1 MSFRVQLEIFEGPL
15 DLLLH
20 LIKKNEVA
28 ITDVSL
34 GAITEQ
40 YLATLELMQGLNLNV
55 AGEFLVMAA
64 TLIHIKSRMLVPVDD
79 ADQEQEE
86 EDPAS
91 DLIQQLLEYQRFK
104 EAAEELQSREQLRRD
119 VFVRQDP
126 TVENNEGVE
135 FERVSLFDLLSA
147 LRDALAKLPQDDAAH
162 EVVLEQA
169 SVRDKMSFILDHLR
183 RSGRVVFQSLFGAA
197 TSRLEIIVTFLAVLE
212 LVRIRALRA
221 RQDTHAGPI
230 LLELAA
236 PLEDAGGLAQKESE
250 ETDGGPRAD

>member
-1 MSFRVQLEIFEGPL
+1 VSFRVQLEVFEGPL

-40 YLATLELMQGLNLNV
+40 YLATLDLMQGLNLNV

-64 TLIHIKSRMLVPVDD
+64 TLIHIKSRMLVPADD

-104 EAAEELQSREQLRRD
+104 EAAEQLQSREQLRRD
-119 VFVRQDP
+119 VFVRQEP

-147 LRDALAKLPQDDAAH
+147 LRDALAKLPQEAAH

-183 RSGRVVFQSLFGAA
+183 RSGRVLFQSLFGAA

-236 PLEDAGGLAQKESE
+236 PLDAGGGLAQKESE
-250 ETDGGPRAD
+250 ETDGGTRAD

>member
-1 MSFRVQLEIFEGPL
+1 VSFRVQLEIFEGPL

-40 YLATLELMQGLNLNV
+40 YLATLDLMQGLNLNV

-64 TLIHIKSRMLVPVDD
+64 TLIHIKSRLLVPADD

-91 DLIQQLLEYQRFK
+91 DLIERLLEYQRFK
-104 EAAEELQSREQLRRD
+104 EAAEQLQSREQLRRD
-119 VFVRQDP
+119 VFVRQEP
-126 TVENNEGVE
+126 TVENNQGVE

-147 LRDALAKLPQDDAAH
+147 LRDALAKLPQEAAH

-183 RSGRVVFQSLFGAA
+183 RNGRVLFQSLFGAA

-236 PLEDAGGLAQKESE
+236 PLDASGGLAQKGSE
-250 ETDGGPRAD
+250 ETDGGTRAD